1 MQNDSPECSFPAEP
15 NSAWPKGF
23 ITVGAMRVS
32 QSSWI
37 FLLKSVNES
46 SLGQLPAFLLCAFTY
61 CLVFPCLADRHGIH
75 KCARSL
81 CSSNVWPSGPQAWF
95 DALIVSLPHAP
106 NSLWLSRSPFLS
118 LLQSQTPLNYSLPWS
133 NFPSPYSL
141 LLILLCC
148 PLCVQIE
155 LLSHKVEQRFSWQ
168 GALALHRWES
178 NPFWLSTLGMT
189 SNALITRGLSSY
201 LQYLW
206 STATELVLVCHRLWE
221 ICHLALHGEEQGV
234 SFYEKNKE
242 QDVGERESDAKYSP
256 KWGSWEN

>member
-23 ITVGAMRVS
+23 ITVGAMQAS

-37 FLLKSVNES
+37 FLLKSVDES
-46 SLGQLPAFLLCAFTY
+46 SLGQLPAFLLCAFAY
-61 CLVFPCLADRHGIH
+61 CLVFPCLAARHGVH
-75 KCARSL
+75 ECARSL

-106 NSLWLSRSPFLS
+106 NSLWLSRSPSLS

-178 NPFWLSTLGMT
+178 NPFWLSTSGMT

-201 LQYLW
+201 LQTQKCALLDWLLLSYRSVLSIGLPSLAS
-206 STATELVLVCHRLWE
+206 STPTPWGLS
-221 ICHLALHGEEQGV
+221 
-234 SFYEKNKE
+234 SFH
-242 QDVGERESDAKYSP
+242 
-256 KWGSWEN
+256 